1 MSSGTPPAES
11 ARDLFAAPH
20 KATTQRLTALVGV
33 IAELARDLI
42 YCKLRSTTEFSDR
55 IAAAQHE
62 CRTAVGSTT
71 AEGTVLAGAQPWRG
85 ETFMQRQRVIIA
97 CGSAAAISALG
108 YRAWDRGVFAG
119 ATGPACTPWDEWRGS
134 DQDGNRRP
142 LRGAI
147 LAASPHNTQPWLFEI
162 SGDAIAVY
170 ADRARHLGSFD
181 PFRREMHLGLGCAIE
196 NFVCAARAF
205 GLATDVQPAD
215 GRLELSPSRQ
225 PVLAAQ
231 IVVAAGQPSRD
242 PFFDLIPRRHTNRGP
257 YRDEPIPPKRLQRL
271 IDLVSSPM
279 VRLVLLV
286 DDGARRE
293 FGALIVQSTEQI
305 VADREMSMDSFRWI
319 RTGRRDVLVHRDGVT
334 IDTSGTSRLMT
345 VAAKMLPD
353 LSATRI
359 DRIWVDTTRDVHT
372 ATASVFG
379 MILIP
384 DRLNMAQ
391 SIAAGRAWQRLHLA
405 ATAEGIAAQPLN
417 QPVEMIDRHHMLG
430 RPDEFGP
437 SLVKLGGATG
447 WEPTFVFRLGYA
459 VREAP
464 RSPRRPLADVVTG
477 PPPASVSR

>member
-1 MSSGTPPAES
+1 M
-11 ARDLFAAPH
+11 R
-20 KATTQRLTALVGV
+20 
-33 IAELARDLI
+33 
-42 YCKLRSTTEFSDR
+42 
-55 IAAAQHE
+55 
-62 CRTAVGSTT
+62 
-71 AEGTVLAGAQPWRG
+71 
-85 ETFMQRQRVIIA
+85 RQRVVIA
-97 CGSAAAISALG
+97 GSAAAAISALG

-119 ATGPACTPWDEWRGS
+119 ATGPAYTPWDEWRGS

-147 LAASPHNTQPWLFEI
+147 LAASPHNTQPWLFEA

-215 GRLELSPSRQ
+215 GRLELSPGRQ
-225 PVLAAQ
+225 PVLAAR
-231 IVVAAGQPSRD
+231 IAVAASQPSRD
-242 PFFDLIPRRHTNRGP
+242 PFFDVIPRRHTNRGP
-257 YRDEPIPPKRLQRL
+257 YRDEPIAPEQLQRL
-271 IDLVSSPM
+271 IDLVSSPT

-293 FGALIVQSTEQI
+293 FGALIVQATEQI
-305 VADREMSMDSFRWI
+305 VADSEMSMDSFRWI

-353 LSATRI
+353 LNATRI

-430 RPDEFGP
+430 RQDEFGP
-437 SLVKLGGATG
+437 SLAKLARASG

-477 PPPASVSR
+477 ASPTTVWH

>member
-1 MSSGTPPAES
+1 
-11 ARDLFAAPH
+11 
-20 KATTQRLTALVGV
+20 
-33 IAELARDLI
+33 
-42 YCKLRSTTEFSDR
+42 
-55 IAAAQHE
+55 
-62 CRTAVGSTT
+62 
-71 AEGTVLAGAQPWRG
+71 
-85 ETFMQRQRVIIA
+85 MQRQRVVIA
-97 CGSAAAISALG
+97 GSAAAAISALG

-119 ATGPACTPWDEWRGS
+119 ATGPAYTPWEEWRGS

-147 LAASPHNTQPWLFEI
+147 LAASPHNTQPWLFEV

-196 NFVCAARAF
+196 NLVCAARAF
-205 GLATDVQPAD
+205 GLTTDVEPTD
-215 GRLELSPSRQ
+215 GRLELSPGRQ

-231 IVVAAGQPSRD
+231 IAVAAGQPSRD
-242 PFFDLIPRRHTNRGP
+242 PFFDVIPRRHTNRGP
-257 YRDEPIPPKRLQRL
+257 YRDEPIAPEQLQRL
-271 IDLVSSPM
+271 IDLVSSPT
-279 VRLVLLV
+279 VRVVLLV

-305 VADREMSMDSFRWI
+305 VADPEMSRDSFRWI

-334 IDTSGTSRLMT
+334 IDTSGTSRVMT
-345 VAAKMLPD
+345 VAAKVLPD
-353 LSATRI
+353 LNAMRI

-379 MILIP
+379 MLLIP

-391 SIAAGRAWQRLHLA
+391 TIVAGRAWQRLHLA

-417 QPVEMIDRHHMLG
+417 QPVEMIDRHDMLG
-430 RPDEFGP
+430 RQDEYGP
-437 SLVKLGGATG
+437 SLSKLARASG

-459 VREAP
+459 MREAP
-464 RSPRRPLADVVTG
+464 RSPRRPLANAVTG
-477 PPPASVSR
+477 ASPN